1 MESYRTAMFTWKGHI
16 CELECDF
23 TQRIHTMEGLDELM
37 KLGHCP
43 CSRVISDDNLLTKVS
58 ALLESSRKV
67 WLGTTCVHMDVIL
80 KVSSVCVCVCVLT
93 S

>member
-1 MESYRTAMFTWKGHI
+1 MELYRTAMSTWKGHI

-23 TQRIHTMEGLDELM
+23 TQRIHTMEGLDELI

-43 CSRVISDDNLLTKVS
+43 CSRAISDDNLLTKVS

-67 WLGTTCVHMDVIL
+67 
-80 KVSSVCVCVCVLT
+80 
-93 S
+93 